1 MAQIDKRSDNKG
13 KGLDRQHSGYPAL
26 FAKVGDRFP
35 KIPIIRH
42 QEGVTQNFGKMT
54 F

>member
-13 KGLDRQHSGYPAL
+13 EGQDLQHSGYPTV
-26 FAKVGDRFP
+26 FAKMGAMFP

-42 QEGVTQNFGKMT
+42 YEGVTQNFGK
-54 F
+54 